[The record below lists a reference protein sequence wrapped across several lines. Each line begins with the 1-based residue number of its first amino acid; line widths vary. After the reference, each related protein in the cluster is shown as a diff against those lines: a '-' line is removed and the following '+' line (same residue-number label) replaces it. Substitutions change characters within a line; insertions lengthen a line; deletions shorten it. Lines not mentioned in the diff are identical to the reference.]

1 MFAILLVTASVVV
14 SIASTEALRPVRMT
28 GSAVKQWSGYM
39 LLTVGAWFVLLAVV
53 PNPILGS

>member
-1 MFAILLVTASVVV
+1 
-14 SIASTEALRPVRMT
+14 MT

-39 LLTVGAWFVLLAVV
+39 LLAVGAWFVLLAVV